1 MCYLYV
7 MMHFYE
13 KGYEIK
19 KGRNTMKTRFQ
30 KLTSLILVL
39 VMLIT
44 MIPAGMFVATAEVS
58 AELVAGLADYDNTA
72 EFVINNVDDWK
83 AIAASGK
90 TFSGKTVKLGADID
104 AEGATLTPLAP
115 FEVNNSGL
123 ILDGQGF
130 AVKNVGTADA
140 PQTRPLVS
148 EKFSGGT
155 VKNITFQNV
164 IMVGADATYGSGL
177 IADWLNGWGTA
188 TVQNVKVLGCNISDT
203 VGCAGALFGR
213 AINNNSAASVVID
226 GVIMDAATNV
236 TAPAGHAGGVIGH
249 ISGNGGTYTLS
260 RIYTEA
266 NVKTDNP
273 ANKYVG
279 GLVGYANGSNAEIK
293 VDGVGTGEYYTS
305 QFNVTDCVVKGTI
318 TSTGASSWTGRI
330 GGIFGRGSTLVD
342 FNIADTIIA
351 PSAVVISGAVV
362 LNQTICASNGTQ
374 DVSVSDCYQVS
385 GKFTSVYFGE
395 NTATTTYDGVAS
407 SDQHQYTLPGMTTID
422 ATSVDNYY
430 ETDDNGFVASVHE
443 EQVAPPPAAPEGVS
457 EELEAALADYENCA
471 EFVINNVDDWNYFA
485 EFTAKNNKYEW
496 EGKTVKLGANIDA
509 QGATLPTLFAAHN
522 TCALFDGQGYSIK
535 NVGTVA
541 SPNTVALFSA
551 DTGNV
556 GFKGDIQ
563 NLTLNN
569 VIVSGSGSAKALL
582 VEWVNADTETAFKN
596 IKVLNCS
603 VTNESGPSAAI
614 AGRTSATGN
623 AYGVLFENIL
633 VSGSTI
639 TGASV
644 LKYDEAS
651 ASYITG
657 GWNATGTAALCG
669 YFTWNAGDTGAT
681 ARNIEVVNTTITDAT
696 PLPEGTTVA
705 PAHVAGLFGYYRMN
719 AGVGLT
725 IENVYVNAT
734 LQTPNAGSWTGV
746 AAGLFRTDNS
756 STSNT
761 ITIKNAITNNVYPGI
776 VQIPTLF
783 YAPVATFVTENLYSV
798 QKHEPE
804 KSGWLVNGGNTVN
817 GTEGVLSNY
826 AGVSATIVAVA
837 DVATMITRGGDGFI
851 TAITAPTETPVPGPG
866 EGGSGTTPDPEP
878 TEELVIDSVAKW
890 NEIAASEEDYSNYKV
905 LLGADLDFEGATIAP
920 LFKLAFGGI
929 FDGQGYTIKN
939 AVVTGTGTLAL
950 IAPEA
955 GNGACFRNVKFDNIT
970 VTSTGT
976 DLTHVGMLAGVMTSV
991 KDVTIE
997 KIIASNITI
1006 NHAGSGAAGG
1016 LVGWW
1021 KLGDFDTQNGC
1032 IATIQNVKF
1041 SGTVTSA
1048 TNNTTGNNG
1057 YYFGSGGVIGSVA
1070 FYHTGSAD
1078 PCKLYVTS
1086 IEATVTVT
1094 GTAVANQYIG
1104 IGGLIGSTSNVSNSH
1119 WYEISNCYVNATV
1132 DATGTGSLG
1141 GLVGYTFTG
1150 PSKINNCIVNT
1161 TIGEK
1166 GATYASIL
1174 GTFRNGVKITAS
1186 NLYTT
1191 IGTGLKH
1198 LQGISS
1204 DSDAINGVLMSSN
1217 PNVIDAIPASLLES
1231 ILVYDEDGYISE
1243 FKALEVDDSQIP
1255 NYDTTDEFIINSI
1268 EDWMKISN
1276 SKKDFSGKTIK
1287 LGCDIDA
1294 QGASLPYLIFS
1305 LDATNVI
1312 FDGQGYTIKNV
1323 GTTDAPSPYALIA
1336 YKLGAATI
1344 KNVTFENIVLNG
1356 TGVLGMISGS
1366 MVLPEN
1372 GTALIENIK
1381 VLGCTVTG
1389 GAATGSLLGTVN
1401 DTDANCT
1408 LTIRSVTIDENTKV
1422 TGGATTGGLAGEIAN
1437 VGTLNIFNVY
1447 TKATVTGLSDDHY
1460 VGGLV
1465 GETNSTGNGII
1476 NIINFYNG
1484 GNLVSTN
1491 NAEKVN
1497 SAGVG
1502 GVLGRFTGSAG
1513 KTITL
1518 KNILLDCQFLETNK
1532 RATAWIGTMHGQGYL
1547 YYDNIMTTNSTGSSR
1562 PKPQW
1567 KLIAVNSNTMINGKP
1582 MNGEIPSPSAGDL
1595 DDLLFV
1601 LPAIAQTLV
1610 IVDEETGFLTSVNAL
1625 VEAYTYQYS
1634 EVVDGKFSI
1643 RFVGTSQLLTEETIL
1658 MHVKATTASGKV
1670 KNFTVASPGME
1681 KLYPFDEHNIS
1692 ESIVAEEIGVQK
1704 MLSVTVFDIP
1714 VGEAITFEFWVTM
1727 AMPSGAVVTSTQ
1739 TITVTFDATGA
1750 PVVAA

>member
-1 MCYLYV
+1 
-7 MMHFYE
+7 
-13 KGYEIK
+13 
-19 KGRNTMKTRFQ
+19 MKTRFQ
-30 KLTSLILVL
+30 KLMSLILVL

-58 AELVAGLADYDNTA
+58 AELAAGLADYDNTA
-72 EFVINNVDDWK
+72 EFVINNVDDWE

-90 TFSGKTVKLGADID
+90 NFTGKTVKLGADID
-104 AEGATLTPLAP
+104 AAGATLSTLAP
-115 FEVNNSGL
+115 FAVDNSGI

-130 AVKNVGTADA
+130 AIKNVGTATD
-140 PQTRPLVS
+140 PQTEPLVS
-148 EKFSGGT
+148 GKFSGGT
-155 VKNITFQNV
+155 VKNVTFQNIV
-164 IMVGADATYGSGL
+164 MVGADATYGSGL
-177 IADWLNGWGTA
+177 IADWLNGWGTV
-188 TVQNVKVLGCNISDT
+188 TVQNVKVLGCDISDT
-203 VGCAGALFGR
+203 AGSAGALFGR
-213 AINNNSAASVVID
+213 TINNNGDAKVIIDGVVID
-226 GVIMDAATNV
+226 AGTKITSAT
-236 TAPAGHAGGVIGH
+236 AHAGGVIGY
-249 ISGNGGTYTLS
+249 ISGNGGTYTIT
-260 RIYTEA
+260 RVYTEA
-266 NVKTDNP
+266 TVKAP
-273 ANKYVG
+273 AATGYAG
-279 GLVGYANGSNAEIK
+279 GLVGYVNGHTSYN
-293 VDGVGTGEYYTS
+293 S
-305 QFNVTDCVVKGTI
+305 QFNFTHNVVKGTL
-318 TSTGASSWTGRI
+318 TSDGGSSWTGRI
-330 GGIFGRGSTLVD
+330 GAICGRATTAVDINVSNCVLAPDAVTSGLVLCQAITAANGS
-342 FNIADTIIA
+342 
-351 PSAVVISGAVV
+351 
-362 LNQTICASNGTQ
+362 Q
-374 DVSVSDCYQVS
+374 DVSVTGSYKLKKFVSD
-385 GKFTSVYFGE
+385 FYFE
-395 NTATTTYDGVAS
+395 NSSSTLDGVAHAS
-407 SDQHQYTLPGMTTID
+407 GHNYDLAGIEEITDPSLHYTL
-422 ATSVDNYY
+422 N
-430 ETDDNGFVASVHE
+430 DNGFVASVHE

-485 EFTAKNNKYEW
+485 AFTAKNNKYEW

-522 TCALFDGQGYSIK
+522 TRALFDGQGYSIK

-541 SPNTVALFSA
+541 SPNTAALFSA

-603 VTNESGPSAAI
+603 VTNESGPAAAI
-614 AGRTSATGN
+614 VGRTSATGN

-905 LLGADLDFEGATIAP
+905 LLGADLDFEGATISP
-920 LFKLAFGGI
+920 LFKVAFGG
-929 FDGQGYTIKN
+929 
-939 AVVTGTGTLAL
+939 
-950 IAPEA
+950 
-955 GNGACFRNVKFDNIT
+955 
-970 VTSTGT
+970 
-976 DLTHVGMLAGVMTSV
+976 
-991 KDVTIE
+991 
-997 KIIASNITI
+997 
-1006 NHAGSGAAGG
+1006 
-1016 LVGWW
+1016 
-1021 KLGDFDTQNGC
+1021 
-1032 IATIQNVKF
+1032 
-1041 SGTVTSA
+1041 
-1048 TNNTTGNNG
+1048 
-1057 YYFGSGGVIGSVA
+1057 
-1070 FYHTGSAD
+1070 
-1078 PCKLYVTS
+1078 
-1086 IEATVTVT
+1086 
-1094 GTAVANQYIG
+1094 
-1104 IGGLIGSTSNVSNSH
+1104 
-1119 WYEISNCYVNATV
+1119 
-1132 DATGTGSLG
+1132 
-1141 GLVGYTFTG
+1141 
-1150 PSKINNCIVNT
+1150 
-1161 TIGEK
+1161 
-1166 GATYASIL
+1166 
-1174 GTFRNGVKITAS
+1174 
-1186 NLYTT
+1186 
-1191 IGTGLKH
+1191 
-1198 LQGISS
+1198 
-1204 DSDAINGVLMSSN
+1204 
-1217 PNVIDAIPASLLES
+1217 
-1231 ILVYDEDGYISE
+1231 
-1243 FKALEVDDSQIP
+1243 
-1255 NYDTTDEFIINSI
+1255 
-1268 EDWMKISN
+1268 
-1276 SKKDFSGKTIK
+1276 
-1287 LGCDIDA
+1287 
-1294 QGASLPYLIFS
+1294 
-1305 LDATNVI
+1305 I

-1601 LPAIAQTLV
+1601 EEKIARTLAV
-1610 IVDEETGFLTSVNAL
+1610 VDEETGFLKSVNAL

-1634 EVVDGKFSI
+1634 EVIDGKFSI
-1643 RFVGTSQLLTEETIL
+1643 RFVGTSQLMTEETIL

-1670 KNFTVASPGME
+1670 KNFTVQSPGME
-1681 KLYPFDEHNIS
+1681 KLFPFDEHNIS

>member
-1 MCYLYV
+1 
-7 MMHFYE
+7 
-13 KGYEIK
+13 
-19 KGRNTMKTRFQ
+19 MKTRFQ

-39 VMLIT
+39 VMLLT

-58 AELVAGLADYDNTA
+58 AELAAALADYDNSA
-72 EFVINNVDDWK
+72 EFVINNVDDWN

-90 TFSGKTVKLGADID
+90 TFSGKTVKLGANID
-104 AEGATLTPLAP
+104 AQGATLPPLAP

-164 IMVGADATYGSGL
+164 VMVGADATYGSGL

-213 AINNNSAASVVID
+213 TINNNSAASVVID
-226 GVIMDAATNV
+226 GVVMDSATNV
-236 TAPAGHAGGVIGH
+236 TAPAGHAGGLIGH

-279 GLVGYANGSNAEIK
+279 GLVGYANGSNAEIQ

-362 LNQTICASNGTQ
+362 LNQTICASNGKQ

-385 GKFTSVYFGE
+385 RKFTSVYFGE

-422 ATSVDNYY
+422 ATAVDNYY
-430 ETDDNGFVASVHE
+430 ETDDNGFVVSVHE

-522 TCALFDGQGYSIK
+522 TRALFDGQGYSIK

-541 SPNTVALFSA
+541 SPNTAALFSA

-603 VTNESGPSAAI
+603 VTNASGPAAAI
-614 AGRTSATGN
+614 AGKTSATGN
-623 AYGVLFENIL
+623 SFGVLFENIL
-633 VSGSTI
+633 VSGSQI

-644 LKYDEAS
+644 LKLNDKGE
-651 ASYITG
+651 YITG

-669 YFTWNAGDTGAT
+669 YFTWSSGDTGAT

-696 PLPEGTTVA
+696 PLPEGATVA

-734 LQTPNAGSWTGV
+734 LQTPNAGGWTGV

-756 STSNT
+756 STGNT
-761 ITIKNAITNNVYPGI
+761 ITIKNAITNNALPGI
-776 VQIPTLF
+776 VQNPTIA
-783 YAPVATFVTENLYSV
+783 YVTQGTFILENLYTV
-798 QKHEPE
+798 ENRTDKTV
-804 KSGWLVNGGNTVN
+804 WAVNGGNVIN
-817 GTEGVLSNY
+817 GVASESNY
-826 AGVSATIVAVA
+826 NAFQPTFVSADSIV
-837 DVATMITRGGDGFI
+837 TMLTKSEDGFI
-851 TAITAPTETPVPGPG
+851 TAIVAPTTPEVPGPG

-890 NEIAASEEDYSNYKV
+890 NEIAASDTDYSNYKI
-905 LLGADLDFEGATIAP
+905 LLGADLDFEGAAISP
-920 LFKLAFGGI
+920 LFKVAFGGI

-939 AVVTGTGTLAL
+939 AVVNGEGTLAL

-970 VTSTGT
+970 VNSTGK
-976 DLTHVGMLAGVMTSV
+976 DLTHVGLLAGVLVSV

-1016 LVGWW
+1016 LIGWW
-1021 KLGDFDTQNGC
+1021 QLGDAAASNGC
-1032 IATIQNVKF
+1032 IATMQNVIF

-1048 TNNTTGNNG
+1048 TNNTNANNG
-1057 YYFGSGGVIGSVA
+1057 YPLGAGGLVGSVA
-1070 FYHTGSAD
+1070 FNHTGSGD
-1078 PCKLYVTS
+1078 PCKLYVKA

-1094 GTAVANQYIG
+1094 GTKVADQYIG
-1104 IGGLIGSTSNVSNSH
+1104 IGGLIGSTSNISNAH

-1150 PSKINNCIVNT
+1150 PNKINNCIVNT
-1161 TIGEK
+1161 VKGEN

-1191 IGTGLKH
+1191 IGTSLKH
-1198 LQGISS
+1198 LQGIT
-1204 DSDAINGVLMSSN
+1204 DTDEINGVLMSSN
-1217 PNVIDAIPASLLES
+1217 PNVINALPVSLLDS

-1243 FKALEVDDSQIP
+1243 FKALEADDSQIP
-1255 NYDTTDEFIINSI
+1255 NYDTSDEFIINSI
-1268 EDWMKISN
+1268 EDWMRISN
-1276 SKKDFSGKTIK
+1276 SKLDFSGKTIK
-1287 LGCDIDA
+1287 LGANIDA
-1294 QGASLPYLIFS
+1294 KGASLPYLIFA

-1312 FDGQGYTIKNV
+1312 FDGCGYTIKNV
-1323 GTTDAPSPYALIA
+1323 GTADLPSTYALIA

-1344 KNVTFENIVLNG
+1344 KNVTFENIHVSGSGAMGL
-1356 TGVLGMISGS
+1356 ISGS
-1366 MVLPEN
+1366 MILPEN

-1422 TGGATTGGLAGEIAN
+1422 TGGATTGGLVGEVAN

-1502 GVLGRFTGSAG
+1502 GVVGRFTGYAG
-1513 KTITL
+1513 KTIVGPDGSISYETAKTVTL

-1532 RATAWIGTMHGQGYL
+1532 RATAWIGTMQGQGYL
-1547 YYDNIMTTNSTGSSR
+1547 YYDNIMTTNSTGSNR

-1601 LPAIAQTLV
+1601 EAKIARTLAV
-1610 IVDEETGFLTSVNAL
+1610 VDEETGFLKSINAL

-1634 EVVDGKFSI
+1634 EVIDGKFSI
-1643 RFVGTSQLLTEETIL
+1643 RFVGTSQLITEETIL
-1658 MHVKATTASGKV
+1658 MHVKATTASGV
-1670 KNFTVASPGME
+1670 VRNFTVQSPGME
-1681 KLYPFDEHNIS
+1681 KLFPFDDHNIS
-1692 ESIVAEEIGVQK
+1692 ESIVAADIGVQK

-1739 TITVTFDATGA
+1739 TLTVTFDATGA